1 MLDKHKLYLNYSY
14 DWFTSNIQKSI
25 KESTSMSFEDN
36 FDMFLCAITE
46 NNNPKDH
53 PLVKNELFYT
63 CRISIKNK
71 QNVILRI
78 TSDFI
83 RIIFHDLFGS
93 NYPVFDLEKLTELEQ
108 QILNSYFE
116 YLVKKLSV
124 FLISDENPNKINP
137 LNKLE
142 ATLIFNIKHKEMN
155 TGKLLITLPLNRC
168 DIKFLKTVDNFS
180 SDSFLKN
187 SVSVDILT
195 GYAKIS
201 LEDLKNLSR
210 DDIILLEKSNIKK
223 MTLKVANSEFNFEV
237 NPDPSLIIDLEDDVE
252 IEDVKDDE
260 YKEEIMPENKMM
272 WDDIQIEVSAEFQ
285 KVKMCLGDL
294 KQITKGVV
302 IDVGTITD
310 NEISLFVEDKIVAKG
325 ELVIINDK
333 YGVKITEVYADKKEN
348 IQKPQIPPQKSA
360 PAQRAPQPAAKQQ
373 TPPQKSAPAQRAPQP
388 AAKPQAQANN
398 VKEDFDYSN
407 FEE

>member
-25 KESTSMSFEDN
+25 KESTSIFFEDN

-116 YLVKKLSV
+116 YLVKKLSA

-180 SDSFLKN
+180 ADSFLKN
-187 SVSVDILT
+187 SVFVDILT

-360 PAQRAPQPAAKQQ
+360 PAQRAPQPAAK
-373 TPPQKSAPAQRAPQP
+373 
-388 AAKPQAQANN
+388 PQAQANN